1 MNDIK
6 EYVLNIA
13 KKAREAAFKLNRAES
28 ELKNSALKKMAE
40 LLDLRRTEIKEKN
53 RIDIEEGKTAGLSSA
68 MLDRLEL
75 TDKRIDSMIE
85 ALHNLVTLPDP
96 VGRKLAEWKRPNGM
110 NINKVSVPIGVIGII
125 YESRP
130 NVTVDSASLCLK
142 SGNVTILRGGKESVN
157 SNIVLTEIL
166 KDALKSVGLPE
177 DAIQLIS
184 TKERSAVAELLK
196 LNEYIDLIIPRGG
209 EGLIKFVTEN
219 ATIPV
224 IKHYKGVCHLYAD
237 KELDQDMAIKIIIN
251 AKVQRPGVCNAIEK
265 LLIHKDIAEE
275 FIPKVCSELEKN
287 KVEIR
292 GDELTRKLCP
302 KSMPASENDWYE
314 EYLDLILAIKVVNNI
329 EEAIDHI
336 EKYGSHHSDGILTTN
351 CQTANLFLNSVDS
364 AVVYHNVSTRFTD
377 GGEFGMGAEIGIS
390 TDKLHARGPMGLDE
404 LTSYKYI
411 VTGSGQIRE

>member
-6 EYVLNIA
+6 SYVLGIA
-13 KKAREAAFKLNRAES
+13 KNARNAALKLNRIDS
-28 ELKNSALKKMAE
+28 GLKNSAIENMAQ
-40 LLDLRRTEIKEKN
+40 LLNLRRNEIKEKN
-53 RIDIEEGKTAGLSSA
+53 YIDLEDGKKAGLSKA

-75 TDKRIDSMIE
+75 NDKRIDSMIDS
-85 ALHNLVTLPDP
+85 LHNLISLPDP
-96 VGRKLAEWKRPNGM
+96 VGKTIAQWDRPNGM
-110 NINKVSVPIGVIGII
+110 SITKISVPIGVIGII

-142 SGNVTILRGGKESVN
+142 SGNVTILRGGKESIN
-157 SNIVLTEIL
+157 SNIVLTDIL
-166 KDALKSVGLPE
+166 KDALINAKIPE
-177 DAIQLIS
+177 DAIQLLA
-184 TKERSAVAELLK
+184 TTDRTAVAELLK
-196 LNEYIDLIIPRGG
+196 LNEYVDLIIPRGG
-209 EGLIKFVTEN
+209 EGLIKFVAQN
-219 ATIPV
+219 STIPV

-237 KELDQDMAIKIIIN
+237 KDIDQSMAMKIIIN

-265 LLIHKDIAEE
+265 LLVHKDIAQS
-275 FIPKVCSELEKN
+275 FIPLICGELDKN

-292 GDELTRKLCP
+292 GDELTQKFYP
-302 KSMPASENDWYE
+302 KTIPANEDDWYE
-314 EYLDLILAIKVVNNI
+314 EYLDLILAVKVVNNI
-329 EEAIDHI
+329 EEAVDHI

-351 CQTANLFLNSVDS
+351 GATAKFFLDSVDS

-411 VTGSGQIRE
+411 VTGNGQIRE